1 MIKNEVAVA
10 LLIVI
15 LIGLATLSVGGT
27 VPTSAPLSTLDQL
40 LQVHHL
46 EGAHVGIAVRSLRE
60 GTPILNYNAQKYF
73 CPASNEKLLLTLAAL
88 KEFGPDYRFK
98 TEIYV
103 KKDAAIRDGIL
114 YSDVLI
120 KGYGDPTLEPDAIG
134 EAFTHA
140 SEFSGINKVAGAL
153 LLDLSYFDNTFW
165 GPGWAWDDNN
175 YFIAPIA
182 FKTTRFLLSSPYDPT
197 AYLQTIGQQILTGFS
212 NQGITFTQR
221 VKAGR
226 LSAGWQLAAEISSQ
240 PLQKLLQSMD
250 YFSDNFIADQLL
262 KGLGAHRYG
271 QGTFQNGAQAI
282 EESLKGIIHS
292 PIQIADGSG
301 LSRYNLLTPLQLV
314 ELLSY
319 AFTHPTL
326 GLKDQGLDFVELRNA
341 LSNGQNLFIQALPP
355 WGGGTLSTRAYELN
369 AYAKTGTLTNIS
381 ALSGYLIIKSGDVLA
396 FSVLINDASSIADAR
411 NFQDA
416 FLAVLARKSR

>member
-1 MIKNEVAVA
+1 M
-10 LLIVI
+10 
-15 LIGLATLSVGGT
+15 
-27 VPTSAPLSTLDQL
+27 LDQP
-40 LQVHHL
+40 LQIHRL

-60 GTPILNYNAQKYF
+60 GTSILNYNAQKYF
-73 CPASNEKLLLTLAAL
+73 CPASDEKLLLTLAAL
-88 KEFGPDYRFK
+88 KELGPDYRSK

-103 KKDAAIRDGIL
+103 KNGAVIRDGIL

-120 KGYGDPTLEPDAIG
+120 KGYGDPTLDASAIG

-140 SEFSGINKVAGAL
+140 SEFSGINKVAGSL

-165 GPGWAWDDNN
+165 GPGWCWDDNN
-175 YFIAPIA
+175 YYIAAIA
-182 FKTTRFLLSSPYDPT
+182 FKTTRFLLTSPRDPI
-197 AYLQTIGQQILTGFS
+197 AYLQVIGQQIKKGFS
-212 NQGITFTQR
+212 ERGITFTGG
-221 VKAGR
+221 VKAAK
-226 LSAGWQLAAEISSQ
+226 LLTGWQLVAELTSQ
-240 PLQKLLQSMD
+240 PLQRLLQSMN
-250 YFSDNFIADQLL
+250 YFSDNFIADQVL
-262 KGLGAHRYG
+262 KSLGAHRYG
-271 QGTFQNGAQAI
+271 QGTFQNVAQAM

-301 LSRYNLLTPLQLV
+301 LSRYNLLMPLQLV

-355 WGGGTLSTRAYELN
+355 WGAGTLSTRGYELN

-381 ALSGYLIIKSGDVLA
+381 ALSGYLMTDSGDVLA
-396 FSVLINDASSIADAR
+396 FSILINDVPSVADAR
-411 NFQDA
+411 GFQDDL
-416 FLAVLARKSR
+416 LAVLKERSR